1 MSRNLITPLT
11 GCLLGMALAFTAPI
25 AIATDSPGQTDG
37 FKKQWYLGAGIGR
50 SHMDPDTDETGFS
63 VDEKHDTGYKIFAGY
78 DFTERFSLEGYY
90 SWLGKAELSPNGE
103 VKYRDFGLN
112 ALYYVYKAQ
121 QPHIGWGVFGRAGVG
136 RMLNAADIAYE
147 RDNENH
153 IILGFGAEY
162 GFEDGIA
169 LRIDADFYDSDVRL
183 FAINLLKR
191 FGTSKKEAEP
201 QPVAVVDSDND
212 GVADG
217 DDRCSNSPAG
227 VVVDS
232 QGCERDSDG
241 DGVADGQDNCP
252 NTAAGSRVDTQGCVI
267 VSDGDGDGV
276 ADGDDRCPNTPASTK
291 VDPRGCE
298 VDSDH
303 DGVADSSDKCPGTP
317 STAAVDAQGCE
328 LDSDSDGVADS
339 QDRCLNTP
347 IGTAVDARGC
357 KLQETI
363 VLKGVT
369 FATASAELIGD
380 SPQVLDE
387 VVETLRRNSELKL
400 EIAGYTDNT
409 GNHDYN
415 VHLSQQRAEAVRDYL
430 VAQGIAA
437 DRLTAKGYGPADPV
451 ADNDSEDGRA
461 TNRRVALHIIE

>member
-11 GCLLGMALAFTAPI
+11 GCLLGMTLAFTAAM
-25 AIATDSPGQTDG
+25 AIAADSPGQTDG
-37 FKKQWYLGAGIGR
+37 FEKQWYLGAGIGR

-63 VDEKHDTGYKIFAGY
+63 VDEKHDTGYKVFAGY

-136 RMLNAADIAYE
+136 RMLNAADIPYE

-169 LRIDADFYDSDVRL
+169 LRIDADFYDTDARL

-191 FGTSKKEAEP
+191 FGASKKEAEP

-217 DDRCSNSPAG
+217 DDRCPNSPAG
-227 VVVDS
+227 AVVDS

-252 NTAAGSRVDTQGCVI
+252 NTATGSRVDTQGCVI

-276 ADGDDRCPNTPASTK
+276 ADGDDRCPNTPAGTK
-291 VDPRGCE
+291 VDPR
-298 VDSDH
+298 
-303 DGVADSSDKCPGTP
+303 
-317 STAAVDAQGCE
+317 GCE

-347 IGTAVDARGC
+347 SGTAVDARGC

-400 EIAGYTDNT
+400 EVAGYTDNT

-461 TNRRVALHIIE
+461 ANRRVALHIIE